1 MGRSSISVKPNDVIW
16 KTSAFRHSGS
26 SLGPVVIMML
36 SETEPTIQEMWRC
49 VLSVASGA
57 FMSVPPSLVVT
68 VKEKGLSVLILH
80 SFLVQIVLKS
90 CQQGHHCWLV
100 RLQGSAVFQDGTFP
114 LLFPLGWQAGL
125 GSAFPHSL
133 SWGHWD
139 PLWIKVG
146 RESVPVL
153 CTLFSF
159 FSSLIIWHCLDDSS
173 FAFSSSCWLP
183 IWFHAVHFILNHEN
197 VTARREGTA
206 RI

>member
-1 MGRSSISVKPNDVIW
+1 
-16 KTSAFRHSGS
+16 
-26 SLGPVVIMML
+26 MML

-68 VKEKGLSVLILH
+68 EKEKGLSVVILH

-90 CQQGHHCWLV
+90 CQQGHRCWLV
-100 RLQGSAVFQDGTFP
+100 RLQGPAVFQDGTFP
-114 LLFPLGWQAGL
+114 LFSLGWQTGL
-125 GSAFPHSL
+125 GSAFPSL
-133 SWGHWD
+133 AQLGTLGSFAD
-139 PLWIKVG
+139 QG
-146 RESVPVL
+146 RKRKRSCSL
-153 CTLFSF
+153 HAFLL

-183 IWFHAVHFILNHEN
+183 ILFHAVHFILNHEN
-197 VTARREGTA
+197 VTARQEGTA

>member
-68 VKEKGLSVLILH
+68 VKEKGLSVVILH

-90 CQQGHHCWLV
+90 CRQGHRCWLV
-100 RLQGSAVFQDGTFP
+100 RLQGPAVFQDGTFP
-114 LLFPLGWQAGL
+114 LLFSLGWQTGL
-125 GSAFPHSL
+125 GRAFPSLAQLGTLGCFADQGRKRKHSCSLHAFLLFFL
-133 SWGHWD
+133 SDH
-139 PLWIKVG
+139 LAL
-146 RESVPVL
+146 S
-153 CTLFSF
+153 
-159 FSSLIIWHCLDDSS
+159 
-173 FAFSSSCWLP
+173 
-183 IWFHAVHFILNHEN
+183 
-197 VTARREGTA
+197 
-206 RI
+206 